1 MSKQQML
8 LVDGHGLAFRAFYA
22 LPEMNASDGTPTQAV
37 VGFFSMLLKAIS
49 EWKPEYVAL
58 FFDPKGRTARKEL
71 YENYKEGRKPTPE
84 SFKTQLPLII
94 ELARALGYPVFVR
107 EGIEADDLIASTA
120 QHVVNSGVRA
130 IVLSADKDMLQF
142 LEEELIVARPSRG
155 VSEMKLYTPMLFME
169 EYGFSPS
176 VMADY
181 LALVGDSVD
190 NIPGVPGIG
199 DKTARQLLIQYG
211 SLEGIY
217 SNIASLSPKRQSL
230 FEEYREKVFWGR
242 SLVLPVET
250 EAIPVAELNMTEI
263 DSRTARDLLRRL
275 GLRSLEQRC
284 LGECRGD
291 EKVAGDSCC
300 NPSEEKI
307 EYYPCSLKSLLGEKR
322 LVLVYD
328 TEGEYPLLQV
338 KYSALVSEKG
348 AYAEM
353 TVHEIR
359 SFLSDWKGH
368 CLLLSDY
375 KKWCVAAEPIKSD
388 AKICDLLLLYYLLH
402 PDTKGWAG
410 VKRKDGVLE
419 EGIPTFMV
427 WDELSRSSLYP
438 VVHHLLADIDIPLSS
453 VLARM
458 ERRGFLADK
467 EQLLQLEE
475 SLSKKTNEIERT
487 IYSNAG
493 GEINLNS
500 PKQVGELLFNQLRL
514 PVIRKTKT
522 GYSTDALVLE
532 ELAKLP
538 KPLCVIPQLMLEYRE
553 LSKLQ
558 QSFVAPYLKIS
569 SMGDGCV
576 RATFEQTGTGT
587 GRLAS
592 HNPNVQNIPLFGDW
606 AMQFRKCLVPADSAN
621 SFVSADYSQIELR
634 VLAHLCKEDRL
645 LEAFESER
653 DIHTETAS
661 WVFGVD
667 AESVTGEQ
675 RRFAKVVNFG
685 LLYGMSAH
693 GLAQRM
699 GIARQEAARIVD
711 RYFNVLPKVK
721 EYLEQSLLEAK
732 QRGYTRSLFGRVRP
746 IAEFTKEGGVKGG
759 ALERI
764 AINTP
769 IQSAAADITK
779 KAMIRLDA
787 VLSAE
792 YPEIFQVSQV
802 HDSIICECPTHMAQD
817 FAVRL
822 KQIMEQDSPLDVP
835 IKAEAKIGGSMA
847 DL

>member
-1 MSKQQML
+1 ML

-22 LPEMNASDGTPTQAV
+22 LPEMNASDGTPTHAI

-84 SFKTQLPLII
+84 SFKAQLPLII
-94 ELARALGYPVFVR
+94 DLAKALGYPVFVR

-120 QHVVNSGVRA
+120 QNVVSHGMRA
-130 IVLSADKDMLQF
+130 VVLSADKDMLQF
-142 LEEELIVARPSRG
+142 LEDELVVARPSRG
-155 VSEMKLYTPMLFME
+155 VSEIKLYTPPYFIE
-169 EYGFSPS
+169 EYGFSPRI
-176 VMADY
+176 MADY
-181 LALVGDSVD
+181 LALVGDAVD

-199 DKTARQLLIQYG
+199 DKTAKQLLIQHG

-217 SNIASLSPKRQSL
+217 DNIITLTPKRQSL
-230 FEEYREKVFWGR
+230 FEEYRERVFWGR

-250 EAIPVAELNMTEI
+250 EAIPMEELAMAEADTT
-263 DSRTARDLLRRL
+263 TARELLRRL

-284 LGECRGD
+284 IGKCD
-291 EKVAGDSCC
+291 AGSD
-300 NPSEEKI
+300 EEKMSGQESSHHVREEKM
-307 EYYPCSLKSLLGEKR
+307 EYVPCTLDSLRDEKR
-322 LVLVYD
+322 LALVYD
-328 TEGEYPLLQV
+328 VEGEYPLVQI
-338 KYSALVSEKG
+338 KYSALISEKG
-348 AYAEM
+348 AYAQATPQEI
-353 TVHEIR
+353 HE
-359 SFLSDWKGH
+359 FLSNWKGEH
-368 CLLLSDY
+368 LLLSDY
-375 KKWCVAAEPIKSD
+375 KKWCVAAEPLKTD
-388 AKICDLLLLYYLLH
+388 AQIGDLLLLYYLLH
-402 PDTKGWAG
+402 PDTKGWQG
-410 VKRKDGVLE
+410 VKKQDSVLE
-419 EGIPTFMV
+419 EGVPTFIA
-427 WDELSRSSLYP
+427 WDELTRTALYP
-438 VVHHLLADIDIPLSS
+438 VVNHLLAEIDIPLSS

-458 ERRGFLADK
+458 ERRGFLADR
-467 EQLLQLEE
+467 EQLHQLDD
-475 SLSKKTNEIERT
+475 SLSKKTDEIEQS
-487 IYSNAG
+487 IYACAG
-493 GEINLNS
+493 ENFNLNS
-500 PKQVGELLFNQLRL
+500 PKQVGELLFNKLRL

-553 LSKLQ
+553 LSKLK
-558 QSFVAPYLKIS
+558 QSFVAPYLKIG

-606 AMQFRKCLVPADSAN
+606 ATQFRKCLVPARDGN
-621 SFVSADYSQIELR
+621 YFVSADYSQIELR

-645 LEAFESER
+645 LEAFASER
-653 DIHTETAS
+653 DVHTETAS
-661 WVFGVD
+661 WVFSVD
-667 AESVTGEQ
+667 AENVTGEQ

-699 GIARQEAARIVD
+699 GIARPEAARIVE

-721 EYLEQSLLEAK
+721 EYLEESLLEAK

-746 IAEFTKEGGVKGG
+746 IAEFSKEGGVKGG

-787 VLSAE
+787 VLSTE

-802 HDSIICECPTHMAQD
+802 HDSIICECPTHMAQE